1 MHHIIFYGSY
11 LAIPFF
17 IYLIFLLVKK
27 KEKVYKNKVLFVLII
42 LALITTVSF
51 LYARFIEPQ
60 IILIKN
66 TQIETGFSAKFVVI
80 SDIHLGVYKGTHFLE
95 RIVEKINTIEQVD
108 AVLIPGDFIYYPQ
121 EDLEVLFSSLKQ
133 IKFPVYAVLG
143 NHDTE
148 ESRQYIDEELQKALE
163 ENGVIFLSNSSA
175 YIEQK
180 NIRILGLGDKW
191 TDEDDISK
199 IDKFTIEDN
208 VVVITHNPDTTLEY
222 TNSIPD
228 LTVSGHTHGGQIRI
242 PYLYKKVIPCVGD
255 FDAGLYDV
263 GENNVFVTAGV
274 GEIGLPMR
282 LGIPPTIEILELY

>member
-148 ESRQYIDEELQKALE
+148 ESRQYIDEELQKALV

>member
-1 MHHIIFYGSY
+1 M
-11 LAIPFF
+11 
-17 IYLIFLLVKK
+17 IFLLVKK